1 MARARACAE
10 RSGRL
15 TTFEID
21 ERRQARA
28 RANFERAGVLSSI
41 DLVLGD
47 AHALVT
53 SVKGPVDMVFSD
65 ADKEGYLDYL
75 HKLVPVLRPG
85 GLFVTHNID
94 MATPEYLE
102 AISTDAAL
110 ESTLV
115 SVGSGEMAVT
125 LKKRS

>member
-1 MARARACAE
+1 M
-10 RSGRL
+10 
-15 TTFEID
+15 
-21 ERRQARA
+21 
-28 RANFERAGVLSSI
+28 LSSV

-53 SVKGPVDMVFSD
+53 SVKGPIDMVFSD

-75 HKLVPVLRPG
+75 QKLLPVLRPG

-94 MATPEYLE
+94 MATPQYLE

-115 SVGSGEMAVT
+115 NVGTGGMAVT